1 MNSCIMKWT
10 SSCVILKDDLSFK
23 HNPSQFIF
31 IIITYYP
38 QYTYIVD
45 PLLEA
50 GQAIIVVRIPLDFR
64 FILFIVLTSQ
74 ATKQSMK
81 KHSASLWFISIKV
94 NFSFH

>member
-31 IIITYYP
+31 IITYSP